1 MKKIFT
7 TFFVLLAALG
17 LQAALHV
24 TVNQV
29 IDDEDVTTEIT
40 QNTTIRITE
49 YEWDEDLEEATMGI
63 TGSLYSDESQN
74 ITVTITRQ
82 NIGIIDQFCAAGNCI
97 PGNGELNQVCEFT
110 VGTAAFQRSWFTHY
124 TPFEDGTETIAYTFN
139 DGVNPTLT
147 LTIQYSYNDEKTAI
161 EDVLVRPT
169 DNAIYNLL
177 GQRMPTNELN
187 ELPAGI
193 YIVNGKKII
202 KQQ

>member
-24 TVNQV
+24 TVDQV

-49 YEWDEDLEEATMGI
+49 YEWDEDLEEALMEVRGQ
-63 TGSLYSDESQN
+63 LYSDESET
-74 ITVTITRQ
+74 ITVTITRSSE
-82 NIGIIDQFCAAGNCI
+82 GIYDQFCAAGNCI
-97 PGNGELNQVCEFT
+97 PGNEELTQVCEFT

-124 TPFEDGTETIAYTFN
+124 TPFEEGTETIAYTFN
-139 DGVNPTLT
+139 DGVNPALT
-147 LTIQYSYNDEKTAI
+147 LTIQYSYKDENTAV
-161 EDVLVRPT
+161 EDVVVHPT

-177 GQRMPTNELN
+177 GQRMPTNELS
-187 ELPAGI
+187 ELPTGI
-193 YIVNGKKII
+193 YIVNGKKIS
-202 KQQ
+202 KQ